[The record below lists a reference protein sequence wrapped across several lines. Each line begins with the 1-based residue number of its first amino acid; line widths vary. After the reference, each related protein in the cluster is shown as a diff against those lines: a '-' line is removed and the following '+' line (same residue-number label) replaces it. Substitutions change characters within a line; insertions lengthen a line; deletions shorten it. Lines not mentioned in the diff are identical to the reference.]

1 MHAPF
6 PIEIFPQPDD
16 LTCGPTSLHAV
27 YRYYG
32 DDIALNQVVEEVH
45 YLEEGGTLGVLLANH
60 AVKRGYRAHILTC
73 NLHVFDPT
81 WMTLTVADLL
91 GKLAA
96 RRQAVHDRKL
106 RRAIDAYTQFLQSGG
121 QVGFRDMNPALIR
134 GILRK
139 GVPILTGLSAT
150 WLYQCAREVGT
161 EYDDVRGHASGHF
174 VVLAGYDEQ
183 TKTVRVADPLF
194 KNPAYDSHH
203 YDVAM
208 DRLINAILLGI
219 LTYDANLILIEPPV

>member
-6 PIEIFPQPDD
+6 PIDILPQPDD
-16 LTCGPTSLHAV
+16 STCGPTSLHAV
-27 YRYYG
+27 YRFYG
-32 DDIALNQVVEEVH
+32 DAVPLEQVVGEVH

-60 AVKRGYRAHILTC
+60 ALKRGYRASILTC

-81 WMTLTVADLL
+81 WMALPKADLL
-91 GKLAA
+91 EKLAA
-96 RRQAVHDRKL
+96 RRQALPDRKL

-139 GVPILTGLSAT
+139 GIPILTGLSAT

-161 EYDDVRGHASGHF
+161 EYDDIVGSASGHF
-174 VVLAGYDEQ
+174 VVLAGYDDE
-183 TKTVRVADPLF
+183 TKTVRVADPLY
-194 KNPAYDSHH
+194 KNPAFDSHH

-219 LTYDANLILIEPPV
+219 LTYDANLILIEPPL